1 MYIFF
6 GRLPVRKVHSS
17 NIHAILNELQKN
29 LRWSADW
36 SNGADN
42 AGEPHLVG
50 GWVHV
55 EGGHVLDVGVALSR
69 LLLARRD
76 IALLQDGLQIVNDKK
91 SNNNLNSFKTL

>member
-1 MYIFF
+1 MREIHTSN
-6 GRLPVRKVHSS
+6 VHSV
-17 NIHAILNELQKN
+17 LDELQEH
-29 LRWSADW
+29 LGRPADGAD
-36 SNGADN
+36 GADN

-50 GWVHV
+50 GGVHV